1 MRITL
6 LLLGLGCWLSASA
19 GVSAWVPFDSDG
31 GHISIPVTLNGIQT
45 RAILDSG
52 STLNGVS
59 ERFLSEHEGD
69 YSVSKEMIV
78 SGVHGS
84 RRVRPVD
91 GIDISMFGTS
101 FKIDRLVPFRIYSAD
116 LVIGL
121 AFFQNFILQIDYP
134 NSRLRIITRDALDLK
149 DAANVKMKKSGGIS
163 QPMVK
168 VELNDEYKAWL
179 MLDTGNT
186 TGIYMPRKPA
196 IRYGWLEKYGTADV
210 RIAGATKVST
220 SQSFNLPK
228 MTIGPFTLENVIALV
243 PAEGNETNV
252 GRESST
258 RTGSRIKKDHSD
270 GILGYDVLKHF
281 VVTIDYKRSLL
292 LLAPPADE

>member
-1 MRITL
+1 VKFIIL
-6 LLLGLGCWLSASA
+6 FLGLGCSLSASA
-19 GVSAWVPFDSDG
+19 GVSVWVPFDSDG
-31 GHISIPVTLNGIQT
+31 GHISIPVTLNGVET

-52 STLNGVS
+52 AALNGIS
-59 ERFLSEHEGD
+59 EQFLSEHEGE
-69 YSVSKEMIV
+69 YSVSKQMII

-84 RRVRPVD
+84 RKVRPVD

-134 NSRLRIITRDALDLK
+134 NSRLRIITQDALDLK
-149 DAANVKMKKSGGIS
+149 DAANVKMKKSGGVS

-179 MLDTGNT
+179 MLDTGNN
-186 TGIYMPRKPA
+186 TGIFMPRKA
-196 IRYGWLEKYGTADV
+196 AVRHGWLEKFGTTDLRV
-210 RIAGATKVST
+210 IGVTKVST
-220 SQSFNLPK
+220 NQFFNLPT
-228 MTIGPFTLENVIALV
+228 MTIGPFTLENIIAMV
-243 PAEGNETNV
+243 PAEGNKTNV
-252 GRESST
+252 GRQDST
-258 RTGSRIKKDHSD
+258 RTGSRIKKNNSD

-292 LLAPPADE
+292 HLAPPTDE